1 MKRFTLTLLL
11 FISCSQYLPADTAR
25 IAVSSNFTIAA
36 QKLALLFEQT
46 STHTIQVSSGS
57 TGKLYIQIRQ
67 GAPFDL
73 LLAADMERPQRLFD
87 EGYANTAAF
96 IYATGKLVLW
106 SRDLAEVSS
115 GLDVLKSKAIR
126 RLAIANPKTA
136 PYGKAAQQVLDNS
149 ISSPY
154 PWTLVKGDNIA
165 QTYQFAA
172 SGNAD
177 AAFVARAQIA
187 LDQRGYAW
195 DVPQSLYLPIHQ
207 GALLLKRGDNNPAA
221 HAFYRF
227 LQTDKAKSVIQHYG
241 YISQ

>member
-1 MKRFTLTLLL
+1 MKRVALTLLL
-11 FISCSQYLPADTAR
+11 LISCSPSLLAATTR
-25 IAVSSNFTIAA
+25 IAVSSNFTVAA
-36 QKLALLFEQT
+36 EKLALLFGQT
-46 STHTIQVSSGS
+46 SMHTVQVSSGS

-73 LLAADMERPQRLFD
+73 LLAADMERPQRLFN
-87 EGYANTAAF
+87 EGYASTEPF

-106 SRDLAEVSS
+106 SRDLAEVSL
-115 GLDVLKSKAIR
+115 GLDSLKNRKIR

-149 ISSPY
+149 IPSPY

-172 SGNAD
+172 SGNAN

-187 LDQRGYAW
+187 LNQRGYTW
-195 DVPQSLYLPIHQ
+195 DVPQSLYSPLYQ

-227 LQTDKAKSVIQHYG
+227 LQTDEAKSVIQHYG